1 MMVKADFRPSRV
13 LGNRHLQSVLATMP
27 PRRALI
33 QYRARQL
40 REQSQELLVDCGDG
54 VRLLAHFNAPTGPA
68 NGRLIVM
75 IHGWEG
81 SAESVYLL
89 SVAPLLT
96 QQGYTVIRLNLRDH
110 GESHHLNEALFH
122 SCRLAEVVGAMGWI
136 QEHYADLRLSLVG
149 YSLGG
154 NFVLRVGAEA
164 SRAGLNIERIVAL
177 CPVLNPVQTMAAL
190 DGGWLGYRHYFLS
203 KWRQSLLKKSAAF
216 PEIYRF
222 SRLQKFSTL
231 EAMTDF
237 FITRYTDFADL
248 HSYLN
253 GYALTGDRLK
263 DLSASAVILLAEDDP
278 VIPLAG
284 LKDIYRPE
292 NLTVYHSLQGGHCGF
307 LESLGPR
314 SWLDNFILEQLA
326 E

>member
-1 MMVKADFRPSRV
+1 MKIEADFRPSPL
-13 LGNRHLQSVLATMP
+13 LGNHHLQSVLATMP
-27 PRRALI
+27 PRRTLN
-33 QYRARQL
+33 QYRARGL
-40 REQSQELLVDCGDG
+40 REQAQELLIDCGDG
-54 VRLLAHFNAPTGPA
+54 VRLLAHFNAPTGPS
-68 NGRLIVM
+68 NGRLVVM

-81 SAESVYLL
+81 SADSGYLL
-89 SVAPLLT
+89 SVAPLLIE
-96 QQGYTVIRLNLRDH
+96 QGYSVIRLNLRDH

-154 NFVLRVGAEA
+154 NFVLRVGAQA

-190 DGGWLGYRHYFLS
+190 DGGWLGYRYYFIN

-216 PEIYRF
+216 PELYRF
-222 SRLQKFSTL
+222 SRLQKFNTL

-237 FITRYTDFADL
+237 FVTHYTEFADL
-248 HSYLN
+248 HTYLN
-253 GYALTGDRLK
+253 GYALTGDRLQ
-263 DLSASAVILLAEDDP
+263 DLSASATMLLAGDDP
-278 VIPLAG
+278 VIPMIG
-284 LKDIYRPE
+284 LKDIYRPAS
-292 NLTVYHSLQGGHCGF
+292 LTVYHSELGGHCGF
-307 LESLGPR
+307 LESLGAR
-314 SWLDNFILEQLA
+314 SWLENFILEQLA